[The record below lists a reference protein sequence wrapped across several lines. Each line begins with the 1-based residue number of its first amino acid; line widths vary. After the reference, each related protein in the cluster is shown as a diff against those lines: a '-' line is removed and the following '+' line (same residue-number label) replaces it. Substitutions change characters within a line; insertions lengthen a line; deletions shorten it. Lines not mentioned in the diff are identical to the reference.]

1 VDSLFL
7 RLPFLFYTQQ
17 NEMNFLFWNTNKK
30 ANLHEI
36 VELVKQEDTD
46 LLMLAENTN
55 SPAELLL

>member
-1 VDSLFL
+1 
-7 RLPFLFYTQQ
+7 
-17 NEMNFLFWNTNKK
+17 MNFLFWNTNKK